1 MKGVGIVVGGVGG
14 QGVILVARV
23 LAEAAL
29 ARGLRAQMS
38 EVHGMSQRGG
48 SVVSHVRFG
57 DVESPLVKKGE
68 ADAVV
73 GFEPLET
80 VRLLPWVHR
89 KSVVVTGLTP
99 VRPLSV
105 FIGKEAYPP
114 VEDLLREA
122 EERAGRVI
130 AVDADGVARSI
141 GEPVVASAVLLG
153 ALMGTRVPPV
163 PMDRVRE
170 TLRARVPPRLVAANL
185 EALDIGYG
193 IAVEDE
199 HTIQFA

>member
-1 MKGVGIVVGGVGG
+1 MRGVGVVIGGVGG

-23 LAEAAL
+23 LSEAAL
-29 ARGLRAQMS
+29 AHGVRAQMS

-57 DVESPLVKKGE
+57 EVETPLVKKGE

-80 VRLLPWVHR
+80 VRLLPWAHR
-89 KSVVVTGLTP
+89 KTVVVTGLTP

-105 FIGKEAYPP
+105 FLGKEAYPP

-122 EERAGRVI
+122 EERAGRVV
-130 AVDADGVARSI
+130 AVDADGVAGSI
-141 GEPVVASAVLLG
+141 GQPIVASAVLLG

-163 PMDRVRE
+163 PRERVRAS
-170 TLRARVPPRLVAANL
+170 LREHVPPRLVAANL
-185 EALDIGYG
+185 EAFDIGYG